1 MASNNIKIEYEML
14 LSGKRFR
21 QVKRLEQKN
30 HVAIFTD
37 SRFIENDLYEQIKIS
52 NRRTGKVL
60 DEKIKTNLNDLDKL
74 NKFRAEWSQNWK
86 TSFTENDTVQSL
98 LTDTDLN

>member
-1 MASNNIKIEYEML
+1 MASNNFKIEYEMV

-21 QVKRLEQKN
+21 QVKRLQQKN
-30 HVAIFTD
+30 HVAIFTH
-37 SRFIENDLYEQIKIS
+37 SRIIENDLYEQIKIT

-74 NKFRAEWSQNWK
+74 NKFRAEWSQNWR
-86 TSFTENDTVQSL
+86 TFLNENDTVQTL
-98 LTDTDLN
+98 LTCFNK

>member
-1 MASNNIKIEYEML
+1 MASNKIKIEYEML
-14 LSGKRFR
+14 LSGKRFL

-37 SRFIENDLYEQIKIS
+37 SRSIENDLYEQIKIS

-86 TSFTENDTVQSL
+86 TSFTENDTFQSL
-98 LTDTDLN
+98 LAYMN